1 LKKKRKLLTKDP
13 KVDINRLY
21 IKRQSGGRGMVEM
34 ESAYN
39 AAIVGL
45 CKYIKQGEERFT
57 RSVQEYDAKK
67 TKYSLQKQLI
77 S

>member
-1 LKKKRKLLTKDP
+1 
-13 KVDINRLY
+13 
-21 IKRQSGGRGMVEM
+21 MVEM

>member
-1 LKKKRKLLTKDP
+1 MKL
-13 KVDINRLY
+13 
-21 IKRQSGGRGMVEM
+21 

-45 CKYIKQGEERFT
+45 SKYIKQGKDQLTRF
-57 RSVQEYDAKK
+57 VQEYDAGKN
-67 TKYSLQKQLI
+67 KYSLQKR